1 MDKKYT
7 FEEFKE
13 AAAKEIMK
21 IRFMQYDAKKA
32 GIPLEKWCKAY
43 VEYMAEH
50 DESNIVQ
57 RFLEYMA
64 EHDESNIVQRFYKPY
79 LDGSHAF
86 EYQVQILA
94 NTWFW
99 EEERIPLKKLSK
111 YL

>member
-57 RFLEYMA
+57 RF
-64 EHDESNIVQRFYKPY
+64 YKPY

-94 NTWFW
+94 NYWYLDS
-99 EEERIPLKKLSK
+99 ERIPLKKLSK

>member
-1 MDKKYT
+1 MEKKYT

-13 AAAKEIMK
+13 AAAKEITK
-21 IRFMQYDAKKA
+21 VFFLPEDARKA
-32 GIPLEKWCKAY
+32 GIPLEKWCRAY

-50 DESNIVQ
+50 DEDNIVQ
-57 RFLEYMA
+57 E
-64 EHDESNIVQRFYKPY
+64 FYEPY

-94 NTWFW
+94 NTWLLDAVDA
-99 EEERIPLKKLSK
+99 EQIPLEKLSK